1 MSNKLAVQLLV
12 IWEFMKHLFEKV
24 LTALPG
30 IWKSMKVWLLKFI
43 AWRKARYARY
53 RGLIWY
59 RKLLNSILTFI
70 VLFLLYLFIVDMNF
84 LWLFGKSPGLSSIS
98 NPNQSTAS
106 IIYTSDGKILGK
118 YFRENRTPV
127 KYDEISP
134 KLIRT
139 LIATEDVRFYQHFG
153 IDFEGVFAAIKD
165 MAKGKSRGA
174 STITQQL
181 VKNMYKTRNQYSTGL
196 FGYIPGVKLIISKTK
211 EWTTAVKIEMFYNKK
226 DILTMYL
233 NTVDFGSNAFG
244 IHTAAK
250 TFFNTTPAKLN
261 YEQSATLVGLLKATT
276 SYSPIAHPLRSME
289 RRNVVLDNLVK
300 LKVISQHECDSLKQ
314 TPIRLNFS
322 VEQNYD
328 GDALHFR
335 AYLEKY
341 LQDWE
346 DENGYDIY
354 SDGLKIYV
362 TIDSRMQ
369 VYAEEAL
376 NKQMHSLQ
384 KKFDNHWRGQNP
396 WQDEN
401 HKDIVNF
408 VEDIAHK
415 TKAYASLAIKYK
427 NHPDS
432 IDYFLNKPHKTK
444 VFDYDLGEKEM
455 NLSIMDSIRYM
466 NRFMHSSFVA
476 MEPGTGEVK
485 AWVGDINFKFWQ
497 YDKVAQ
503 SKRQPGSTFKLFD
516 YTAAMM
522 NGMSPCDM
530 MTDKPVTWTY
540 KEGNKD
546 KSWSPRNANGY
557 CLGYPVSLK
566 NAFAQSINTIAVQ
579 IAQKVGIPE
588 IIKYAHLLGIR
599 TPLEDKPST
608 CLGSSDVS
616 LLELVNSFGTVVN
629 EGVYHD
635 PVMITRIEDKDGNV
649 IFQPKT
655 EQKRVIPY
663 EEAWL
668 MTVLL
673 RGGMTEPGG
682 TSRALWSWDIFRY
695 NTDFGGKTGT
705 SSNHSDAWFIGVSPK
720 LIGGAWVGGEHRS
733 VHFRTGELGQGSRTA
748 LPIFGM
754 FMEKVLKDE
763 NLKQYRGKFPTKPKQ
778 EISRN
783 YSCQTY
789 LRPDTTKI
797 DSTSLDDIDLPDD
810 VPVSDEPTPIQ

>member
-1 MSNKLAVQLLV
+1 MWQKITNRLRIVREFIMTYLPI
-12 IWEFMKHLFEKV
+12 IWEFIKTWFR
-24 LTALPG
+24 
-30 IWKSMKVWLLKFI
+30 KFI
-43 AWRKARYARY
+43 SWRKKRVTRYHT
-53 RGLIWY
+53 LIWY
-59 RKLLNSILTFI
+59 RKIANIVITSF
-70 VLFLLYLFIVDMNF
+70 VLFLLYLFIVDINF
-84 LWLFGKSPGLSSIS
+84 LWLFGKSPSMKSIS

-106 IIYTSDGKILGK
+106 IIYTSDGKVLGK

-127 KYDEISP
+127 VYDEISP
-134 KLIRT
+134 ILIKT
-139 LIATEDVRFYQHFG
+139 LISTEDERFYQHFG
-153 IDFEGVFAAIKD
+153 IDFKGVFAALKD
-165 MAKGKSRGA
+165 MTKGKSRGA

-211 EWTTAVKIEMFYNKK
+211 EWTTAVKIEMSYSKK
-226 DILTMYL
+226 DILTMYF

-276 SYSPIAHPLRSME
+276 SYSPIAHPQRSLQ
-289 RRNVVLDNLVK
+289 RRNIVLENLVK
-300 LKVISQHECDSLKQ
+300 QKVISQHVCDSLKLI
-314 TPIRLNFS
+314 PIRLNFS
-322 VEQNYD
+322 IEQNYD

-341 LQDWE
+341 LQNWE
-346 DENGYDIY
+346 QENGYDIY

-369 VYAEEAL
+369 KYAEQAL
-376 NKQMHSLQ
+376 NKQMRIVQ
-384 KKFDNHWRGQNP
+384 KKFDDHWRGQNP

-408 VEDIAHK
+408 VEDIARR
-415 TKAYASLAIKYK
+415 TKAYATLSAKYK

-432 IDYFLNKPHKTK
+432 VTYFLNKPHKTK
-444 VFDYDLGEKEM
+444 VFDYDKGEKEM

-476 MEPGTGEVK
+476 MEPGTGNVK
-485 AWVGDINFKFWQ
+485 AWVGDIDFKFWQ

-522 NGMSPCDM
+522 QGMSPCDM
-530 MTDKPVTWTY
+530 MTDKAVTWKY
-540 KEGNKD
+540 KEGSTD
-546 KSWSPRNANGY
+546 KAWSPRNANGY
-557 CLGYPVSLK
+557 SLGYEVSLK

-579 IAQKVGIPE
+579 VAQIVGIPE
-588 IIKYAHLLGIR
+588 IIKCAYLLGIK
-599 TPLEDKPST
+599 TPLENKPST

-616 LLELVNSFGTVVN
+616 LLELVNSYGTIVN

-635 PVMITRIEDKDGNV
+635 PIIVTRIEDKDGNV
-649 IFQPKT
+649 VYQNKSV
-655 EQKRVIPY
+655 EKRVVSY
-663 EEAWL
+663 EVAWL
-668 MTVLL
+668 MTQMLK
-673 RGGMTEPGG
+673 GGMTEPGG
-682 TSRALWSWDIFRY
+682 TSRALWSWDLFHY
-695 NTDFGGKTGT
+695 DTDFGGKTGT
-705 SSNHSDAWFIGVSPK
+705 SSNHSDAWFVGVTRN
-720 LIGGAWVGGEHRS
+720 LVGGAWVGGEQRC
-733 VHFRTGELGQGSRTA
+733 VHFRTGDLGQGSRTA

-763 NLKQYRGKFPTKPKQ
+763 SLKEYRGKFPTKPK
-778 EISRN
+778 EPISRN
-783 YSCQTY
+783 YSCVTH
-789 LRPDTTKI
+789 LRV
-797 DSTSLDDIDLPDD
+797 DSTATDSSALDEVDVPED
-810 VPVSDEPTPIQ
+810 VPVTVEPTTPNN